1 MICKY
6 IYKGHTFES
15 EVELDDFLL
24 EKRKYESKLQE
35 IGISAKKIIDE

>member
-24 EKRKYESKLQE
+24 EKRKYESKYGDLVF
-35 IGISAKKIIDE
+35 SKTTN